1 MIVDVLYYLAAGLLI
16 IGALF
21 SFLAALGILR
31 LPDLYTRM
39 HAASKAGTV
48 GSGLTLVAI
57 ALVSFDSAVILRALL
72 GIVFFMLT
80 APISAHLLARAAFI
94 AGYRPAKEMR
104 INDLEHT
111 QTLEIKT
118 DQRSF

>member
-1 MIVDVLYYLAAGLLI
+1 MIIDGLYYLAAILLI
-16 IGALF
+16 VGAAF
-21 SFLAALGILR
+21 SFIAALGILR

-80 APISAHLLARAAFI
+80 APISAHLLARASYI
-94 AGYRPAKEMR
+94 AGYRPVGGFRNDEMEKFADE
-104 INDLEHT
+104 N
-111 QTLEIKT
+111 K
-118 DQRSF
+118 

>member
-1 MIVDVLYYLAAGLLI
+1 MVVEILYYLAGVLLI

-21 SFLAALGILR
+21 SLLAVVGILR

-48 GSGLTLVAI
+48 GSGAVLVAI
-57 ALVSFDSAVILRALL
+57 ALVAFDGAVILRAIV

-80 APISAHLLARAAFI
+80 APISAHLLARAAYI
-94 AGYRPAKEMR
+94 AGYSPCDKIVLNEMGTG
-104 INDLEHT
+104 DAGQSKL
-111 QTLEIKT
+111 
-118 DQRSF
+118 

>member
-1 MIVDVLYYLAAGLLI
+1 MVVEILYYLAGVLLI

-21 SFLAALGILR
+21 SLLAVVGILR

-48 GSGLTLVAI
+48 GSGAVLVAI
-57 ALVSFDSAVILRALL
+57 ALVAFDGAVILRAIV

-80 APISAHLLARAAFI
+80 APISAHLLARAAYM
-94 AGYRPAKEMR
+94 AGYRPCEQTI
-104 INDLEHT
+104 INELDDGGERTNKL
-111 QTLEIKT
+111 
-118 DQRSF
+118 